1 MIQNA
6 FPFITASKNAFD
18 KLLHLKFLHQVI
30 QQSDHKLFINGF
42 HHFLFQ
48 ATWVSIILLQ
58 LKSRTRKHVFIV
70 LPQCIFYFVVIFPII
85 FVTTIRFILLG
96 IEGFVLFTNH
106 MVDIRRKLG
115 LCKIL
120 VASYYTMVYLSCNIT
135 KKERK
140 LVE

>member
-1 MIQNA
+1 MKHNTLLIQNA
-6 FPFITASKNAFD
+6 FLFLTASKNAFD

-96 IEGFVLFTNH
+96 MEGFVLFTNH
-106 MVDIRRKLG
+106 MF
-115 LCKIL
+115 
-120 VASYYTMVYLSCNIT
+120 
-135 KKERK
+135 
-140 LVE
+140 VENLAFVRF